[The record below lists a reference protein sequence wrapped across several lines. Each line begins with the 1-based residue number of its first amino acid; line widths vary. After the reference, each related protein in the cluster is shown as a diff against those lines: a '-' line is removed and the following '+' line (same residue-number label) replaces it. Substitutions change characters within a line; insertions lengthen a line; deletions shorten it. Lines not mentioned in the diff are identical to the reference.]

1 MKIGIGAFLTD
12 RSIRPDTL
20 ARAVEERGFECLFVP
35 EHSHIPVSR
44 ESPYPAGGDMPD
56 YYARIVHPF
65 VALAAA
71 AAVTTRIT
79 LGTAVALLA
88 QRDVVHTAK
97 EVATL
102 DLISDGRTI
111 LGVAPGWNREQ
122 MRTHGTDPRTRGALL
137 DEQIQALKE
146 IWTNDEA
153 EFDGKHVRY
162 DRLWAWPKPVQ
173 RPHVPVYIGGWGP
186 AAIRRLRDH
195 GDGWMAGN
203 APDAAG
209 VRAQA
214 ALLAE
219 APGKPMTVFG
229 VGAEQVDVLEAYR
242 EVGADRVAL
251 LLEPASESDAL
262 AFLDRSAGLVE
273 RFADRS

>member
-1 MKIGIGAFLTD
+1 LKIGIGAFLTD

-20 ARAVEERGFECLFVP
+20 ARAAEERGFECLLVP

-44 ESPYPAGGDMPD
+44 ESPYPAGGSMPD

-71 AAVTTRIT
+71 AAVTSRIT

-88 QRDVVHTAK
+88 QRDVVYTAK

-102 DLISDGRTI
+102 DLLSDGRTI

-122 MRTHGTDPRTRGALL
+122 MRTHGTDPRTRGGLL

-146 IWTNDEA
+146 IWTRDEA
-153 EFDGKHVRY
+153 EFDGTHVRF
-162 DRLWAWPKPVQ
+162 DRMWAWPKPVQ
-173 RPHVPVYIGGWGP
+173 RPHVPVYVGGWGP

-203 APDAAG
+203 APDVAG

-214 ALLAE
+214 TLLAE
-219 APGKPMTVFG
+219 VPGKPMTVFG
-229 VGAEQVDVLEAYR
+229 VGADQLDVLEAYR
-242 EVGADRVAL
+242 EIGAERVAL
-251 LLEPASESDAL
+251 LLEPAPEPDVL

-273 RFADRS
+273 RFADES